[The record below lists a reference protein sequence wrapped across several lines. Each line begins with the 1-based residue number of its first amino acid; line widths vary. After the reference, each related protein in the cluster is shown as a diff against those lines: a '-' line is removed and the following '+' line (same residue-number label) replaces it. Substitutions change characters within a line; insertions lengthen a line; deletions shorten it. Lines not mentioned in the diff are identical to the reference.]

1 MRILQDRLK
10 DKTHRIDVRLLS
22 LLVLLDDPQNVLL
35 LMDRLI
41 FPVTRRR
48 SHAGTLTTVE
58 RAQSERFA
66 STNPTTTRFEH
77 VTVVATTY
85 DARCTHDSHVTRS
98 RTRVSRR
105 KIKLGSDDDARRHT
119 SDDDH
124 TVARAKTNW
133 ELPSRD
139 TRFPSRI
146 TRPTRSMHE
155 SHRSLLCVS
164 LSLSLS
170 PSFYCCCRWHARKQ
184 SDEPNIRLTRIL
196 SCTIPGVYL
205 GRRLRSC
212 SRTKPYEH
220 NRTTDPECHEYVQR
234 FLRSSTHAALPL
246 PDLMFAPPR

>member
-1 MRILQDRLK
+1 MRILRDRLK
-10 DKTHRIDVRLLS
+10 DKTHRIDARLLS

-35 LMDRLI
+35 PMDRLI

-77 VTVVATTY
+77 VTVVATTH

-98 RTRVSRR
+98 GTRVSRR

-133 ELPSRD
+133 EPPSRD

-155 SHRSLLCVS
+155 SHRSLLS

-170 PSFYCCCRWHARKQ
+170 LSLLLLLL
-184 SDEPNIRLTRIL
+184 SLIR
-196 SCTIPGVYL
+196 
-205 GRRLRSC
+205 
-212 SRTKPYEH
+212 
-220 NRTTDPECHEYVQR
+220 
-234 FLRSSTHAALPL
+234 A
-246 PDLMFAPPR
+246 